1 MKCVKKIMLG
11 VLMVVA
17 IGVVITACGKDKNT
31 TDNSN
36 KPNTES
42 TTNDEDGDRK
52 DDNKNDTKDLPDE
65 SGDTVDG
72 TDGNTTDGSVTD
84 GVGEGLGDM
93 GENVENLGDTTTQA
107 PAGTDGA
114 AETTPA
120 P

>member
-42 TTNDEDGDRK
+42 TT
-52 DDNKNDTKDLPDE
+52 KDLPDE
-65 SGDTVDG
+65 SGDSVDG

-84 GVGEGLGDM
+84 GVGEGLEDM